1 MVRSTFWYTLITVF
15 VIVCLSLVY
24 YYSKYLQ
31 DLNGYTILTWWN
43 YYLDDI
49 RNAQNALDAA
59 SPQIPSLQLAS
70 RSMHSGARR
79 LETLIQINHDTILA
93 EVKSLLATGYRGV
106 KMSEIDPVQASTFHK
121 QPGWITLWVKFID
134 CWAGTAS
141 SLPTLRRIVDI
152 MGEDIS
158 LLHVSIFL
166 PGTSLPRHM
175 GISKGVLR
183 YHYGLEIPDG
193 QTGMTINDQPFRW
206 TQGEG
211 VVFDDT
217 LPHTSFNHT
226 KNPRMVIFADLPR
239 DLNPIMNRINWA
251 MMRLAQRTRHVQ
263 KIVDRLSAEGKS
275 FN

>member
-1 MVRSTFWYTLITVF
+1 MVQSPFWLTLITVF

-24 YYSKYLQ
+24 YYSNYLQ
-31 DLNGYTILTWWN
+31 GLNGYTILTWWN

-70 RSMHSGARR
+70 RSVHSGARR
-79 LETLIQINHDTILA
+79 LETLIQINHDAILQ
-93 EVKSLLATGYRGV
+93 EVHSLLATGYRGV
-106 KMSEIDPVQASTFHK
+106 KMAEIDPVQASTFHK
-121 QPGWITLWVKFID
+121 QPGWLTLWVKFID
-134 CWAGTAS
+134 CWAGTSS

-152 MGEDIS
+152 MGEDVS

-183 YHYGLEIPDG
+183 YHYGLQIPEG
-193 QTGMTINDQPFRW
+193 QTGMTINDQPFKW

-226 KNPRMVIFADLPR
+226 EKPRMVIFADLPR
-239 DLNPIMNRINWA
+239 DLNPIMDRINWA

>member
-183 YHYGLEIPDG
+183 YHYGLEIPEG

-239 DLNPIMNRINWA
+239 DLNPIMDRINWA

>member
-1 MVRSTFWYTLITVF
+1 MKRFSSVLILITLF
-15 VIVCLSLVY
+15 VIVLLCLISH
-24 YYSKYLQ
+24 YSSYLR
-31 DLNGYTILTWWN
+31 DIDGYTILTWWN
-43 YYLDDI
+43 AYLNDI
-49 RNAQNALDAA
+49 RNAQNQADTVNPRI
-59 SPQIPSLQLAS
+59 SSLQVAS
-70 RSMHSGARR
+70 QSKHLGARR
-79 LETLIQINHDTILA
+79 LETLIQINHDAILQ
-93 EVKSLLATGYRGV
+93 EVHSLLNSGYRGI
-106 KMSEIDPVQASTFHK
+106 KMADIDPIQARTFRP
-121 QPGWITLWVKFID
+121 QQGWITLWVKFID

-166 PGTSLPRHM
+166 PGTSLPRHE

-183 YHYGLEIPDG
+183 YHYGLEIPEG
-193 QTGMTINDQPFRW
+193 PTGMTINDQPFRW
-206 TQGEG
+206 TQGQG

-226 KNPRMVIFADLPR
+226 KHPRMVIFADLPR
-239 DLNPIMNRINWA
+239 DLNPIMYRINWA

-263 KIVDRLSAEGKS
+263 KIVDRLTSEGKS

>member
-1 MVRSTFWYTLITVF
+1 M
-15 VIVCLSLVY
+15 
-24 YYSKYLQ
+24 
-31 DLNGYTILTWWN
+31 
-43 YYLDDI
+43 
-49 RNAQNALDAA
+49 A
-59 SPQIPSLQLAS
+59 
-70 RSMHSGARR
+70 
-79 LETLIQINHDTILA
+79 
-93 EVKSLLATGYRGV
+93 
-106 KMSEIDPVQASTFHK
+106 EIDPVQASTFHK

-152 MGEDIS
+152 LGEDVS

-183 YHYGLEIPDG
+183 YHYGLQIPEG
-193 QTGMTINDQPFRW
+193 PTGMTINDRPFKW

-226 KNPRMVIFADLPR
+226 EKPRMVIFADLPR
-239 DLNPIMNRINWA
+239 DLNPVMHRVNWA

-263 KIVDRLSAEGKS
+263 KIVERLSAEGKS